1 MKLNNEVGW
10 YALFVATG
18 EEEKVKE
25 RINFRLNSRLRAI
38 VPKRRMTERKLGKW
52 EDKLRTLFP
61 GYILLNG
68 VISNETYDIVRDIPG
83 VIRLLKDSDGP
94 QQIRQSEIEIIGRLT
109 SDSEIIECS
118 KIYVIGGRVVVVEG
132 PLYGLEG
139 FIQSVDTRKGRV
151 KVVLNLMSEPRTVEL
166 SVALVQPA

>member
-1 MKLNNEVGW
+1 MIFKDEVGW

-25 RINFRLNSRLRAI
+25 RINFRLNGQLRAI
-38 VPKRRMTERKLGKW
+38 VPKRRMRERRQGKW

-68 VISNETYDIVRDIPG
+68 IISNQTYDIVRDIPG
-83 VIRLLKDSDGP
+83 VIRLLKDNDGP
-94 QQIRQSEIEIIGRLT
+94 QQIYQSEIEVISRLT
-109 SDSEIIECS
+109 ADSEIIECS
-118 KIYVIGGRVVVVEG
+118 KIYVIGGRVVVAEG

-139 FIQSVDTRKGRV
+139 FIQSVDKRKGRV
-151 KVVLNLMSEPRTVEL
+151 KVVLNLMGEPRIVEL